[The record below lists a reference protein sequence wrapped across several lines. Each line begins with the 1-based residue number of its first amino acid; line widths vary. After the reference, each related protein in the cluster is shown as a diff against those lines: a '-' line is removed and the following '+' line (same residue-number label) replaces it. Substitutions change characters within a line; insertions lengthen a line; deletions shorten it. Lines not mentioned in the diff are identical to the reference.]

1 MHTQTDTFSQ
11 VGQSSEGW
19 SGRPGMNLSQQFTL
33 YHPIWVLTTGT
44 LSVST
49 SRSPRSLCPFLC
61 SPAPPQHAGVFC
73 SCLMSIKSNKVG
85 TYLRMQQVRNL
96 MPSKAVKPHT
106 QIHHIVVTFHHFHPQ
121 IIRSETWTSFKI
133 QQNLRILRILAGPNY
148 RDPLLPAFP
157 APPSP
162 SPSSCHGPAVT
173 PHGPVVP
180 WDAGPLEKQ
189 PTWWYP
195 NQS

>member
-1 MHTQTDTFSQ
+1 
-11 VGQSSEGW
+11 
-19 SGRPGMNLSQQFTL
+19 MNLSQQSTP
-33 YHPIWVLTTGT
+33 YHPIWVLTAGT

-73 SCLMSIKSNKVG
+73 PCLMSIKSNMVG

-133 QQNLRILRILAGPNY
+133 QQNLRVLRILAGPNY
-148 RDPLLPAFP
+148 RDPLRARVSRTSFALSQLMPRSSRNSAWACRAMGCRPA
-157 APPSP
+157 
-162 SPSSCHGPAVT
+162 
-173 PHGPVVP
+173 
-180 WDAGPLEKQ
+180 
-189 PTWWYP
+189 
-195 NQS
+195 